1 MPLNSGN
8 FLESQRSLSIDVS
21 KQMTELEAWF
31 MSLFTKTWTTTMDPE
46 EMDLVLALVQ
56 AGL

>member
-1 MPLNSGN
+1 
-8 FLESQRSLSIDVS
+8 
-21 KQMTELEAWF
+21 

-56 AGL
+56 AGLRRFSERNILENY